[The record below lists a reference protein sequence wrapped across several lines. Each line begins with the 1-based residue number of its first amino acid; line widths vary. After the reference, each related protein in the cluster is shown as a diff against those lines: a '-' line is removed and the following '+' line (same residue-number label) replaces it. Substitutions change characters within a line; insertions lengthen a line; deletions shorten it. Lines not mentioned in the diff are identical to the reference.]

1 MGATTAW
8 HLLAARLALRM
19 QRCNRVQPKL
29 FRKFLIV
36 IGKKSGLQ
44 QNPLSLGAFAS
55 EVGRSCSEKKQKT
68 FVWA

>member
-1 MGATTAW
+1 M
-8 HLLAARLALRM
+8 
-19 QRCNRVQPKL
+19 QPKL

-55 EVGRSCSEKKQKT
+55 EVGRFCSEKKQKA